1 MGLIMKI
8 SDILKEE
15 FIKCNVE
22 VNNKTE
28 AINLVFKIMQ
38 ENQAVKPEYL
48 QSMIKRDEKVSVA
61 IGNLLAIVHGEEN
74 SDNLI
79 NHNFICLIH
88 LKNEIEWDNNLV
100 KVVLGLAVSRES
112 TMEIIGNIGVA
123 FSDIDEVNKI
133 FKSSDVSPSKILE
146 WLNSFNE

>member
-1 MGLIMKI
+1 MKI

-22 VNNKTE
+22 VNNKSE

-48 QSMIKRDEKVSVA
+48 DSMIKRDEKVSVA
-61 IGNLLAIVHGEEN
+61 IGNLLAIAHGEEN

-79 NHNFICLIH
+79 NHNFICLLH

-123 FSDIDEVNKI
+123 FSDLDEVNKI
-133 FKSSDVSPSKILE
+133 FKNPDISPSKILE
-146 WLNSFNE
+146 WLNSFSE

>member
-1 MGLIMKI
+1 MKI

-38 ENQAVKPEYL
+38 ENHAVKPEYL

-61 IGNLLAIVHGEEN
+61 IGNLLAIAHGEEN
-74 SDNLI
+74 SNNLI

-123 FSDIDEVNKI
+123 FSDLDEVNKI
-133 FKSSDVSPSKILE
+133 FKNSDVSASKILQ

>member
-1 MGLIMKI
+1 MVKI

-38 ENQAVKPEYL
+38 ENHAVKPEYL

-61 IGNLLAIVHGEEN
+61 IGNLLAIAHGEEN

-123 FSDIDEVNKI
+123 FSDLDEVNKI

>member
-1 MGLIMKI
+1 MKI

-38 ENQAVKPEYL
+38 ENHAVKPEYL

-61 IGNLLAIVHGEEN
+61 IGNLLAIAHGEEN
-74 SDNLI
+74 SNNLI

-123 FSDIDEVNKI
+123 FSDLDEVNKI
-133 FKSSDVSPSKILE
+133 FKSPDVSASKILE

>member
-1 MGLIMKI
+1 MKI

-38 ENQAVKPEYL
+38 ENHAVKPEYL

-61 IGNLLAIVHGEEN
+61 IGNLLAIAHGEEN
-74 SDNLI
+74 SNNLI

-133 FKSSDVSPSKILE
+133 FKSPDVSASKILE

>member
-1 MGLIMKI
+1 MGLMMKI

-38 ENQAVKPEYL
+38 ENHAVKPEYL

-61 IGNLLAIVHGEEN
+61 IGNLLAIAHGEEN

-123 FSDIDEVNKI
+123 FSDLDEVNKI
-133 FKSSDVSPSKILE
+133 FKSSDVSASKILQ

>member
-1 MGLIMKI
+1 MKI

-22 VNNKTE
+22 VNNKSE

-48 QSMIKRDEKVSVA
+48 DSMIKRDEKVSVA
-61 IGNLLAIVHGEEN
+61 IGNLLAIAHGEEN

-79 NHNFICLIH
+79 NHNFICLLH

-123 FSDIDEVNKI
+123 FSDLDEVNKI
-133 FKSSDVSPSKILE
+133 FKNPDISPSKILE
-146 WLNSFNE
+146 WLKSFSE

>member
-61 IGNLLAIVHGEEN
+61 IGNLLAIAHGEEN

-123 FSDIDEVNKI
+123 FSDIDEVSKI

>member
-1 MGLIMKI
+1 MKI
-8 SDILKEE
+8 SDILKEQ

-48 QSMIKRDEKVSVA
+48 QSMIKRDKKVSVA
-61 IGNLLAIVHGEEN
+61 IGNLLAIAHGEEN

-79 NHNFICLIH
+79 NQNFICLLH

-123 FSDIDEVNKI
+123 FSDLDEVNKI
-133 FKSSDVSPSKILE
+133 FKSPDVSPSKILD
-146 WLNSFNE
+146 WLNSFSE

>member
-1 MGLIMKI
+1 MKI
-8 SDILKEE
+8 SDILKEQ

-61 IGNLLAIVHGEEN
+61 IGNLLAIAHGEEN

-79 NHNFICLIH
+79 NHNFICLLH

-123 FSDIDEVNKI
+123 FSDLDEVNKI
-133 FKSSDVSPSKILE
+133 FKNPDINPSKILD
-146 WLNSFNE
+146 WLNFFSE

>member
-1 MGLIMKI
+1 MKI

-22 VNNKTE
+22 VNNKSE

-48 QSMIKRDEKVSVA
+48 DSMIKRDEKVSVA
-61 IGNLLAIVHGEEN
+61 IGNLLAIAHGEEN

-79 NHNFICLIH
+79 NQNFICLLH

-123 FSDIDEVNKI
+123 FSDLDEVNKI
-133 FKSSDVSPSKILE
+133 FKNPNISPSKILE
-146 WLNSFNE
+146 WLNSFSE

>member
-1 MGLIMKI
+1 MMKI

-61 IGNLLAIVHGEEN
+61 IGNLLAIAHGEES

-123 FSDIDEVNKI
+123 FSDLDEVNKI

>member
-1 MGLIMKI
+1 MKI

-38 ENQAVKPEYL
+38 ENHAVKPEYL

-61 IGNLLAIVHGEEN
+61 IGNLLAIAHGEEN

-133 FKSSDVSPSKILE
+133 FKSPDVSASKILE

>member
-1 MGLIMKI
+1 MMKI

-38 ENQAVKPEYL
+38 ENQAVKSEYL

-61 IGNLLAIVHGEEN
+61 IGNLLAIAHGEEN

-123 FSDIDEVNKI
+123 FSDLDEVNKI

>member
-1 MGLIMKI
+1 MMKI

-38 ENQAVKPEYL
+38 ENQAVKSEYL

-61 IGNLLAIVHGEEN
+61 IGNLLAIAHGEEN

-123 FSDIDEVNKI
+123 FSDLDEVNKI
-133 FKSSDVSPSKILE
+133 FKSSDESPSKILE
-146 WLNSFNE
+146 WLNSFN

>member
-1 MGLIMKI
+1 MKI
-8 SDILKEE
+8 SDILKEQ

-61 IGNLLAIVHGEEN
+61 IGNLLAIAHGEEN

-79 NHNFICLIH
+79 NHNFICLLH

-123 FSDIDEVNKI
+123 FSDLDEVNKI
-133 FKSSDVSPSKILE
+133 FKNPDINPSKILD
-146 WLNSFNE
+146 WLNSFSE

>member
-1 MGLIMKI
+1 MMKI

-38 ENQAVKPEYL
+38 ENHAVKPEYL

-61 IGNLLAIVHGEEN
+61 IGNLLAIAHGEEN

-123 FSDIDEVNKI
+123 FSDLDEVNKI
-133 FKSSDVSPSKILE
+133 FKSPDVSASKILQ

>member
-61 IGNLLAIVHGEEN
+61 IGNLLAIAHGEEN

>member
-1 MGLIMKI
+1 MKI

-38 ENQAVKPEYL
+38 ENHAVKPEYL

-61 IGNLLAIVHGEEN
+61 IGNLLAIAHGEEN

-79 NHNFICLIH
+79 NYNFICLIH

-123 FSDIDEVNKI
+123 FSDLDEVNKI
-133 FKSSDVSPSKILE
+133 FKSPDVSASKILQ

>member
-1 MGLIMKI
+1 MKI

-22 VNNKTE
+22 VNNKSE

-48 QSMIKRDEKVSVA
+48 DSMIKRDEKVSVA
-61 IGNLLAIVHGEEN
+61 IGNLLAIAHGEEN

-79 NHNFICLIH
+79 NHNFICLLH

-123 FSDIDEVNKI
+123 FSDLDEVNKI
-133 FKSSDVSPSKILE
+133 FKNPDISPSKTLE
-146 WLNSFNE
+146 WLKSFSE

>member
-1 MGLIMKI
+1 MMKI

-38 ENQAVKPEYL
+38 ENHAVKPEYL

-61 IGNLLAIVHGEEN
+61 IGNLLAIAHGEEN

-123 FSDIDEVNKI
+123 FSDLDEVNKI
-133 FKSSDVSPSKILE
+133 FKSPDVSASKILE

>member
-1 MGLIMKI
+1 MMKI

-15 FIKCNVE
+15 SIKCNVE

-38 ENQAVKPEYL
+38 ENQAVKSEYL

-61 IGNLLAIVHGEEN
+61 IGNLLAIAHGEEN

-123 FSDIDEVNKI
+123 FSDLDEVNKI

-146 WLNSFNE
+146 WLNSFN

>member
-1 MGLIMKI
+1 MMKI

-38 ENQAVKPEYL
+38 ENQAVKSEYL

-61 IGNLLAIVHGEEN
+61 IGNLLAIAHGEEN

-123 FSDIDEVNKI
+123 FSDLDEVNKI
-133 FKSSDVSPSKILE
+133 FKSSDVSSSKILE
-146 WLNSFNE
+146 WLNSFN

>member
-1 MGLIMKI
+1 MKI

-38 ENQAVKPEYL
+38 ENHAVKPEYL

-61 IGNLLAIVHGEEN
+61 IGNLLAIAHGEEN
-74 SDNLI
+74 SNNLI

-123 FSDIDEVNKI
+123 FSDLDEVNKI
-133 FKSSDVSPSKILE
+133 FKSPDVSASKILQ

>member
-1 MGLIMKI
+1 MMKI

-38 ENQAVKPEYL
+38 ENHAVKPEYL

-61 IGNLLAIVHGEEN
+61 IGNLLAIAHGEEN

-123 FSDIDEVNKI
+123 FSDLDEVNKI
-133 FKSSDVSPSKILE
+133 FKSSDVSASKILE

>member
-1 MGLIMKI
+1 MMKI

-38 ENQAVKPEYL
+38 ENQAVKSEYL

-61 IGNLLAIVHGEEN
+61 IGNLLAIAHGEEN

-123 FSDIDEVNKI
+123 FSDLDEVNKI

-146 WLNSFNE
+146 WLNSFN